1 MLRFKKDEFLQ
12 IFANKCALLITFVK
26 FLTNSCAFLRVF
38 YHFFLAYFTHNSQA
52 NTATPIFSPKTNIRT
67 EKKPKKSEFPP
78 NLHIFFEF

>member
-1 MLRFKKDEFLQ
+1 VKNPTNFAKFPA
-12 IFANKCALLITFVK
+12 IF
-26 FLTNSCAFLRVF
+26 CAFLRVF
-38 YHFFLAYFTHNSQA
+38 YHFFLAYFTQSNQA